1 MNEYD
6 IILRPIITEKSTLIK
21 ETETSTSS
29 SLRSANKIE
38 IRKAVEKLFKVK
50 VIDVHVQNMEG
61 KKKRLG
67 RYAGKR
73 SDWKKA
79 IVKLGPKDKITILR
93 VRNGRERI

>member
-6 IILRPIITEKSTLIK
+6 IILRPIITEKSTLVK
-21 ETETSTSS
+21 DTGNQYVFEV
-29 SLRSANKIE
+29 LRSANKIE
-38 IRKAVEKLFKVK
+38 IRRAVEKLFKVK
-50 VIDVHVQNMEG
+50 VIDVHVANMEG

-79 IVKLGPKDKITILR
+79 IVKLSPKDKITIFE
-93 VRNGRERI
+93 GA

>member
-21 ETETSTSS
+21 ETGNQYVFEV
-29 SLRSANKIE
+29 LRSANKIE

-79 IVKLGPKDKITILR
+79 IVKLGPKDKITIFE
-93 VRNGRERI
+93 GA

>member
-6 IILRPIITEKSTLIK
+6 IILRPIITEKSTLVK
-21 ETETSTSS
+21 ETGNQYVFEVQ
-29 SLRSANKIE
+29 RSANKIE

-50 VIDVHVQNMEG
+50 VLDVHVSNMEG

-79 IVKLGPKDKITILR
+79 IVKLSPKDKITIFE
-93 VRNGRERI
+93 GA

>member
-6 IILRPIITEKSTLIK
+6 IILRPIITEKSTLVK
-21 ETETSTSS
+21 ETGNQYVFEV
-29 SLRSANKIE
+29 LRSANKIE
-38 IRKAVEKLFKVK
+38 IRRAVEKLFKVK
-50 VIDVHVQNMEG
+50 VIDVHVSNMEG

-79 IVKLGPKDKITILR
+79 IVKLSPKDKITIFE
-93 VRNGRERI
+93 GA

>member
-6 IILRPIITEKSTLIK
+6 IILRPIITEKSTLVK
-21 ETETSTSS
+21 DTGNQYVFEVA
-29 SLRSANKIE
+29 RSANKIE

-50 VIDVHVQNMEG
+50 VVDVHVSNMEG

-67 RYAGKR
+67 RFQGKR

-79 IVKLGPKDKITILR
+79 IVKLSPKDKITIFE
-93 VRNGRERI
+93 GA

>member
-6 IILRPIITEKSTLIK
+6 IILRPIITEKSTFVK
-21 ETETSTSS
+21 EAGNQYVFEV
-29 SLRSANKIE
+29 LRSANKIE

-50 VIDVHVQNMEG
+50 VIDVHVSNMEG

-79 IVKLGPKDKITILR
+79 IVKLSPKDKITIFE
-93 VRNGRERI
+93 GA

>member
-1 MNEYD
+1 MNKYD
-6 IILRPIITEKSTLIK
+6 IILRPIITEKSTLVK
-21 ETETSTSS
+21 ETGNQYVFEV
-29 SLRSANKIE
+29 LRSANKIE

-79 IVKLGPKDKITILR
+79 IVKLSPKDKITIFE
-93 VRNGRERI
+93 GA